1 MAMVSDG
8 AEVPQAKRASD
19 RIAQELRREI
29 IAGAKIERTPILLE
43 RFGVSRPTLRQAFRV
58 LESEQLIEVRHG
70 SRNGVRVRR
79 PGTDSVARLTGQTLQ
94 ANGTTIEQ
102 LYEARETFEPV
113 AARIVAKRSDRRD
126 VASLRNAHAELTG
139 LLDIEASVDLGMALA
154 RFHHLLV
161 SLAGNE
167 VLTLMSATI
176 ANLLERHQRNGKQL
190 EKAGGPLRSTLE
202 FRGRGVRSIGRLNR
216 LVEEG
221 DGERAEAHWRVHL
234 MNASH
239 FWLAGQDRYAV
250 IDILD

>member
-1 MAMVSDG
+1 MMSDS
-8 AEVPQAKRASD
+8 ADEPQAKRASD
-19 RIAQELRREI
+19 RIAQVLRREI
-29 IAGAKIERTPILLE
+29 IAGAQIERTPALLE
-43 RFGVSRPTLRQAFRV
+43 RFGVSRPTLREAFRV

-70 SRNGVRVRR
+70 SRNGVRVLR
-79 PGTDSVARLTGQTLQ
+79 PGSDSVARLTGQTLQ
-94 ANGTTIEQ
+94 ASGTTIEQ
-102 LYEARETFEPV
+102 LYEAREAFEPV

-126 VASLRNAHAELTG
+126 VAALRQAHVELSS
-139 LLDIEASVDLGMALA
+139 LLDAGASAELGMALA

-176 ANLLERHQRNGKQL
+176 ANLLERHQRNRKLFEPG
-190 EKAGGPLRSTLE
+190 ADSSRNTLE
-202 FRGRGVRSIGRLNR
+202 FRSRGVRSIARLNR

-239 FWLAGQDRYAV
+239 YWLSGQDRHAV